1 MYSYSGVMQCC
12 GAQSTK
18 DVITLNF
25 ALNLST
31 AASSG
36 LNITGL
42 SIKQFTGSFMAWI
55 TMAEH

>member
-1 MYSYSGVMQCC
+1 MYSYSGVMQYC

-18 DVITLNF
+18 DAITLNF
-25 ALNLST
+25 TLNLLT

-36 LNITGL
+36 LNI
-42 SIKQFTGSFMAWI
+42 SIKLFTGSFMAWI